1 MEQQPSYYSILPAN
15 VRYDKD
21 LSASEKLLYSEITAL
36 CGKTGECWAKNK
48 YFADLYGVSDRTV
61 RSWISNLVDKGYV
74 QSCMNED
81 GNERKLKLPSAP
93 RDENI
98 LPPQDENF
106 RHNIINPEQYNTPTN
121 SPKGENLAEVDSAIA
136 NFEDGWNNQLR
147 QYCPRIPKVLIM
159 TDVRKRHL
167 KARLKEAAKHMKAHG
182 VTKDLLTYFLRD
194 IIYDRYTHSQFL
206 QGQLPGR
213 NGTESFRFDINYVLD
228 PGFFTKMLEYR
239 YDDRPQYRNQV

>member
-15 VRYDKD
+15 VRYDQD
-21 LSASEKLLYSEITAL
+21 LSANEKLLYSEITAL
-36 CGKTGECWAKNK
+36 CGKTGECWATNK
-48 YFADLYGVSDRTV
+48 YLAGLYGVSDRAV
-61 RSWISNLVDKGYV
+61 RGWISHLVAKGYLEMD
-74 QSCMNED
+74 MNDD
-81 GNERKLKLPSAP
+81 GNERKLRLPSATP
-93 RDENI
+93 EKNF

-106 RHNIINPEQYNTPTN
+106 HYNIINPEQYITPTD
-121 SPKGENLAEVDSAIA
+121 SPKGENLAVVDSAIA

-182 VTKDLLTYFLRD
+182 IDKDLLTYFLRD
-194 IIYDRYTHSQFL
+194 IVYDRYTHSQFL

-213 NGTESFRFDINYVLD
+213 NGIEPFRFDINYVLD

-239 YDDRPQYRNQV
+239 YDDRPQYRNMV